1 MTYETSRL
9 LRLAAVTAVALPLLA
24 ACGDDQQSAQEPAG
38 QQPPTTTG
46 TAEPGTT
53 TTVPPSGTASD
64 TTTTPPAG
72 GETEPEVGLQE
83 EPVTP
88 TPPGATPGPSDQ
100 PVEGALEQTDEAIR
114 TVPDKPDGQP

>member
-9 LRLAAVTAVALPLLA
+9 LRLAAVAAFALPLLA

-38 QQPPTTTG
+38 QPTTTTG

-64 TTTTPPAG
+64 MTTTPPAS
-72 GETEPEVGLQE
+72 GETEPEVGLQG
-83 EPVTP
+83 EPASP
-88 TPPGATPGPSDQ
+88 TPPGTTTDRSDQ

-114 TVPDKPDGQP
+114 TVPEKPDGQQ

>member
-9 LRLAAVTAVALPLLA
+9 LRLAAVAAFALPLLA
-24 ACGDDQQSAQEPAG
+24 ACGDDQQNAQEPAS
-38 QQPPTTTG
+38 QPATTTG

-72 GETEPEVGLQE
+72 TATEPEVGLQE

-88 TPPGATPGPSDQ
+88 TPPGAAPGQSDE

-114 TVPDKPDGQP
+114 TVPEKPDGQQ